1 MNTGKWQVSR
11 RDFLRASSATV
22 AALLGA
28 RAWGEERDPEV
39 VARFGLVTDAHFA
52 DIDTR
57 GSRHYRESIAK
68 MTECIEFMNEQAVDF
83 LVELGDFTNGAEEGD
98 ASHLETIEAIY
109 ASFRGPRFHVL
120 GNHDLDSLS
129 KAEVQARVENTGI
142 AQDATHYAFDNGGVH
157 VVVLDANFNPD
168 GTPYDTGNFRWDD
181 ASIPQ
186 AQLDW
191 LEADLA
197 ANALPTII
205 CIHQLLD
212 EDEGMVFVRNAA
224 EVRAVLERHPE
235 VLAVFQ
241 GHHHAGSY
249 QQVGSIHYYTLKAM
263 VEGGGMDSSSY
274 AIVEVFN
281 DGSLAITGYRRADS
295 LHTD

>member
-1 MNTGKWQVSR
+1 MNREKWIVTR
-11 RDFLRASSATV
+11 RDFLRASAVTA

-28 RAWGEERDPEV
+28 NARSEDAARRV
-39 VARFGLVTDAHFA
+39 AARFGLVTDSHFA

-57 GSRHYRESIAK
+57 GSRHYRESLEK
-68 MTECIEFMNEQAVDF
+68 MTECIELMNEERVDF

-98 ASHLETIEAIY
+98 ASHLEAIEAI
-109 ASFRGPRFHVL
+109 FGTFEGPRYHVL

-129 KAEVQARVENTGI
+129 KAEVQVRVENTGI
-142 AQDATHYAFDNGGVH
+142 ARDRTHYSFDNGGVH

-168 GTPYDTGNFRWDD
+168 GTPYDTGNFQWDD
-181 ASIPQ
+181 ANIPQ
-186 AQLDW
+186 SQLDW

-197 ANALPTII
+197 ANALPTVV

-212 EDEGMVFVRNAA
+212 EDDGAVFVRNAA
-224 EVRAVLERHPE
+224 EVRAVLDRHPE

-249 QQVGSIHYYTLKAM
+249 QQVGGIHYYTLKAM
-263 VEGGGMDSSSY
+263 VEGGGLDNSSY
-274 AIVEVFN
+274 AIVEVFD